1 MRFCAD
7 SSFLV
12 RLYDPLTKP
21 AETEAIRNYLYDDQK
36 IVTLS
41 GLCRVEVL
49 NVLLQNPRPKPRS
62 SSKTI

>member
-21 AETEAIRNYLYDDQK
+21 AELRSIQRYPAGDQK
-36 IVTLS
+36 TVSLCD
-41 GLCRVEVL
+41 LCRVEVL
-49 NVLLQNPRPKPRS
+49 NVLLHKHAD
-62 SSKTI
+62 